1 MFLFSVA
8 AALPDDASPQ
18 GHTLSTWVQA
28 GLGGFGATD
37 VCRVLAPATCEPFI
51 GVNLLLCYGFFFP
64 SGLVLLLLALLAGGH
79 LRDQVLLR
87 AAEKG

>member
-8 AALPDDASPQ
+8 AALPGDASPQ

-51 GVNLLLCYGFFFP
+51 GVNLLLCYSFFSFWISSTASGRWSPERSGF
-64 SGLVLLLLALLAGGH
+64 A
-79 LRDQVLLR
+79 Q